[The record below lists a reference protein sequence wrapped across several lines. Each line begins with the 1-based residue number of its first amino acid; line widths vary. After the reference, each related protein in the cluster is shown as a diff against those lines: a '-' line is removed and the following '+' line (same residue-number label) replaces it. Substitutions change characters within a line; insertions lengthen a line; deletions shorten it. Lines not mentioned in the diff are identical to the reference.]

1 MIKPAEIYRINAK
14 TGEEAEISF
23 ENKEI
28 LDQIAPAKV
37 EKRWVTTTDNKQML
51 TWVIYPPHFDK
62 SKKYPTLLFCEG
74 GPQSPLSQFWS
85 YRWNFSIMA
94 ANGYIIV
101 APNRRGVLTFG
112 QEWTDQ
118 ISKDHGGQNMKDYLS
133 AIDELKKE
141 PYVDENNLG
150 AIGASYGGYSVYWL
164 AGHHNKRFKA
174 FIAHDGV
181 YNSTEEYGSTDEMFF
196 DDWENGGAY
205 WDLNNK
211 VAQNSYANSPHKFV
225 QNWDTPILIIHGEKD
240 YRIPYTQGMEAFN
253 AAQLRGVPSE
263 FLFFPSEN
271 HWVLKPQNG
280 ILWQRTFFN
289 WLDRWLKPKK

>member
-1 MIKPAEIYRINAK
+1 
-14 TGEEAEISF
+14 
-23 ENKEI
+23 
-28 LDQIAPAKV
+28 
-37 EKRWVTTTDNKQML
+37 
-51 TWVIYPPHFDK
+51 
-62 SKKYPTLLFCEG
+62 
-74 GPQSPLSQFWS
+74 
-85 YRWNFSIMA
+85 
-94 ANGYIIV
+94 
-101 APNRRGVLTFG
+101 
-112 QEWTDQ
+112 
-118 ISKDHGGQNMKDYLS
+118 MKDYFS

-150 AIGASYGGYSVYWL
+150 AVGASYGGYSVYWL
-164 AGHHNKRFKA
+164 AGNHNKRFKA
-174 FIAHDGV
+174 FISHDGV
-181 YNSTEEYGSTDEMFF
+181 FNSTAEYGSTDEMFF
-196 DDWENGGAY
+196 DNWENGGAY

-225 QNWDTPILIIHGEKD
+225 QNWDTPILIIHGGKD

-263 FLFFPSEN
+263 FLYFPSEN